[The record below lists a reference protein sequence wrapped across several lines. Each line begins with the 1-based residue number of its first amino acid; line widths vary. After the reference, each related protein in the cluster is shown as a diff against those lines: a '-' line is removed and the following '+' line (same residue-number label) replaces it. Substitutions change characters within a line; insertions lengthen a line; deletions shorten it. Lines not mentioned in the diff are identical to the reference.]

1 MILHLYQGIEML
13 FHLLYNRI
21 KENGANM
28 TNSQPIR
35 ALILSGGGGRGAF
48 HAGVYE
54 YLMSENKE
62 KVDPSHSGPWKP
74 DIVVGTSIGA
84 VNGAAIAQGMS
95 AGELADV
102 WRHLEE
108 HDIQG
113 IPPRMRGVAR
123 RIVHRIFGGLMQ
135 TDLPVVDKA
144 ISTSPVSEKYWPPL
158 PLVPSWL
165 AELLVGRWTNLL
177 DTGPLKE
184 TLVSRFKYDDEKLA
198 NSSTDL
204 LIAATKVQTG
214 ERVLFSNRKVIDP
227 KSGLE
232 RSDVHSHIT
241 RERILASC
249 SIPLVYPW
257 TEDRETDALY
267 WDGALVAN
275 TPLGAALD
283 LMQMRTDVNT
293 PAEVVIVMMTPWLES
308 DGKNPQRQ
316 RNVPESF
323 GDAIT
328 WVLDWMLLSS
338 FRENLKTILAF
349 NELAERERAEGKPPY
364 RYRIVKPLIVAPG
377 TFKDA
382 QRVIDYDGIVSAGL
396 IVEGCE
402 AARKAFQTAFPKS

>member
-1 MILHLYQGIEML
+1 MD
-13 FHLLYNRI
+13 N
-21 KENGANM
+21 N
-28 TNSQPIR
+28 QPIR

-48 HAGVYE
+48 HAGVYQ
-54 YLMSENKE
+54 YLMAQDKGN
-62 KVDPSHSGPWKP
+62 VDPSHAGPWKP

-84 VNGAAIAQGMS
+84 VNGAAIAQGMP
-95 AGELADV
+95 AHELADV
-102 WRHLEE
+102 WRQLEE

-113 IPPRMRGVAR
+113 IPPRMRGMAR
-123 RIVHRIFGGLMQ
+123 WIVHRIFGQLMQ
-135 TDLPVVDKA
+135 TDLPRVDPA
-144 ISTSPVSEKYWPPL
+144 ISTSPVSAKYWPPL

-165 AELLVGRWTNLL
+165 AELLVGRWINLL
-177 DTGPLKE
+177 DTGPLKQ
-184 TLVSRFKYDDEKLA
+184 TLVSRFKFDEEKLA
-198 NSSTDL
+198 ASSTDL

-227 KSGLE
+227 KTGRE
-232 RSDVHSHIT
+232 RSDVHSWIT

-257 TEDRETDALY
+257 TEDRETNALY

-293 PAEVVIVMMTPWLES
+293 PAEVIIVMMTPWLES
-308 DGKNPQRQ
+308 EGKNPARIHEIPQ
-316 RNVPESF
+316 SF

-338 FRENLKTILAF
+338 FRENLKMILAF
-349 NELAERERAEGKPPY
+349 NELAERERAERNPPY
-364 RYRIVKPLIVAPG
+364 RYRIVKPVIVAPE

-382 QRVIDYDGIVSAGL
+382 QRVVDYDGIVSASL

-402 AARKAFQTAFPKS
+402 AAQKAFVAAFPKL